1 MSELFRAHSLTTGI
15 GLRTTHYH
23 EIINNQPKITWLE
36 VHSENY
42 FGKGGKPLDYLTQIH
57 QRYPLSF
64 HGVGLSLG
72 STDPLNL
79 LHLKQL
85 KKLTDQFNPVFVS
98 EHLSWSSIDGD
109 YLHDLL
115 PLPYTEEALSLCID
129 KINQIQNFLNRK
141 ILIENI
147 SSYLQFTDNTMPEYE
162 FISKIVA
169 QTGCGIL
176 LDLTNLYINSVNHHL
191 DIALYLQHI
200 PTHAIDEIHLAGF
213 TTNHFENGFMLID
226 THDQTIDVNVW
237 ELYTHVIKRFGQKP
251 TLIEW
256 DKNIPELS
264 TLLAE
269 AEKAND
275 ILLNVQTEPT
285 NFTKNDYILT

>member
-1 MSELFRAHSLTTGI
+1 MIKIKNNATGI
-15 GLRTTHYH
+15 GLRATHYH
-23 EIINNQPKITWLE
+23 EIISNQPKITWLE

-42 FGKGGKPLDYLTQIH
+42 FGKGGKPLNYLTQIH
-57 QRYPLSF
+57 QHYPLSF

-85 KKLTDQFNPVFVS
+85 KKLIDQFNPIFIS
-98 EHLSWSSIDGD
+98 EHLCWSSIDGR

-115 PLPYTEEALSLCID
+115 PLPYTEEALNLCID
-129 KINQIQNFLNRK
+129 KINQIQDFLNRK

-162 FISKIVA
+162 FINKIVA

-176 LDLTNLYINSVNHHL
+176 LDLTNLYINSVNHHW
-191 DIALYLQHI
+191 DVALYLQHI
-200 PTHAIDEIHLAGF
+200 PTHTIDEIHLAGF
-213 TTNHFENGFMLID
+213 TTNHFANGFMLID
-226 THDQTIDVNVW
+226 THDQAIDANVW
-237 ELYTHVIKRFGQKP
+237 KLYTQVISKFGPKP

-256 DKNIPELS
+256 DKNIPKLS

-269 AEKAND
+269 AEKANG
-275 ILLNVQTEPT
+275 ILLN
-285 NFTKNDYILT
+285 NNLAKHDYILT